1 MAVELDGVN
10 QKVIL
15 DSDSDT
21 YLQASTDDTLDMY
34 IAGAK
39 DFVFTANKFE
49 VQTGSVTDLNG
60 TELILDAN
68 ANTSITADTD
78 DQIDIKIAGADDFQF
93 TANTFTIPS
102 GSTVAIAAGGAIT
115 NAGTMTPD
123 ISSTGKAMVFGF

>member
-78 DQIDIKIAGADDFQF
+78 DQIDIKIAGAETFETNWPIDADTKI
-93 TANTFTIPS
+93 TAI
-102 GSTVAIAAGGAIT
+102 
-115 NAGTMTPD
+115 
-123 ISSTGKAMVFGF
+123 STGGSAAAHGVVWGVHQN